1 MSADPPPAS
10 LVYVDDSRPGW
21 RRERRGEDFAYFDE
35 HGRPIRDEASLARVR
50 RLAIPPAYEQVWI
63 CPLPNGHLQATGRDA
78 RGRKQYRYHPEWH
91 AARDTT
97 KYERLRAFGMALPR
111 VRRQVE
117 RDLALRGLP
126 REKVLATVVRLL
138 DTTYLRVGNDE
149 YARSNGSYGL
159 TTLRNRH
166 AAIKGATLT
175 LSFRGKS
182 GVAQKVRLDDPRV
195 ARICAKLQELP
206 GQELFQWVDDAG
218 EPHAIGSADV
228 NDYLRRLAGDDFSAK
243 DFRTWHASALTLER
257 LLERQ
262 ADAASPSAARRI
274 VNDVIDE
281 VASRLGHTR
290 SVCRK
295 AYVHPAI
302 VERFEDGG
310 LATASASAALRLR
323 GLKAS
328 ERALIALLSRKP
340 RDRTLAESLRKSI
353 SASGGRTRAR
363 GGLPTARAP
372 AAATRRSS
380 TA

>member
-10 LVYVDDSRPGW
+10 LVYVDDARPGW

-35 HGRPIRDEASLARVR
+35 HGRPIRDEDALARVR

-78 RGRKQYRYHPEWH
+78 RGRKQYRYHPEWQ

-97 KYERLRAFGMALPR
+97 KYERLRAFGLALPR
-111 VRRQVE
+111 VRRRVE
-117 RDLALRGLP
+117 RDLSLRGLP

-206 GQELFQWVDDAG
+206 GQELFQWLDDAG
-218 EPHAIGSADV
+218 EPRAIGSADV

-257 LLERQ
+257 LRERE
-262 ADAASPSAARRI
+262 ADAVSPSAARRI

-302 VERFEDGG
+302 VEHFVEGTLNG
-310 LATASASAALRLR
+310 AGTSPAMRLR
-323 GLKAS
+323 GLKDS
-328 ERALIALLSRKP
+328 ERALVALLSRRP
-340 RDRTLAESLRKSI
+340 RSRSLADSLRKSI

-363 GGLPTARAP
+363 GGPAGRAT